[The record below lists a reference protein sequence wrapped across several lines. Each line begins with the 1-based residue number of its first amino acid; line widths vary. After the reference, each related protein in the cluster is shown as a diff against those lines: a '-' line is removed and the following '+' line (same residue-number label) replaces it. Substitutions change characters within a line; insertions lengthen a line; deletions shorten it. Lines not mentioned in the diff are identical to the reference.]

1 MNETRQMA
9 AGIGRRQFISV
20 LGGAAATW
28 PLAVRGQQSGRA
40 VQVGFLYPGV
50 AAVSVTRIAALRE
63 GLRAVG
69 YGNADQLE
77 FLVRAS
83 EGDPTKLAALAA
95 DLVERKVDAIVAV
108 SPSAVRTIKSATTV
122 IPVIADDL
130 ESDPVASGFVASLA
144 RPGGNITGVF
154 SDFPEFGMK
163 WLELLKEAIPAL
175 SSVAVLWDPATGPTQ
190 LAAVK
195 RAGGLLGV
203 KLQVVE
209 IRAIAELQS
218 AFATAGAGRPDAI
231 VILSSP
237 IFGTNPGL
245 IAELTLSHHIPTATL
260 FSEIARAGSLMSYGP
275 NLLGTFQQAG
285 TMVGKILQGAQPAD
299 LPVQRPTKFEMVI
312 NLKTARALG
321 LNLPTSILLRADEV
335 IE

>member
-1 MNETRQMA
+1 MA
-9 AGIGRRQFISV
+9 AGGARAT
-20 LGGAAATW
+20 GG
-28 PLAVRGQQSGRA
+28 QGRA
-40 VQVGFLYPGV
+40 AQVGFLYPGV

-63 GLRAVG
+63 GLRAIN
-69 YGNADQLE
+69 YGNADQVK

-108 SPSAVRTIKSATTV
+108 SPSAVRTIKSATTA

-144 RPGGNITGVF
+144 HPGGNITGVF

-190 LAAVK
+190 LEAVK
-195 RAGGLLGV
+195 RAGGLLDV
-203 KLQVVE
+203 KLEVVE
-209 IRAIAELQS
+209 IRAISELQR
-218 AFATAGAGRPDAI
+218 AFEIAGAGRPDAI

-237 IFGTNPGL
+237 IFGTNPEL

>member
-1 MNETRQMA
+1 MA
-9 AGIGRRQFISV
+9 AGIGRRQFLSA

-28 PLAVRGQQSGRA
+28 PLAARGQQGGTSAR
-40 VQVGFLYPGV
+40 VGFLYPGV
-50 AAVSVTRIAALRE
+50 AAVSITRITALRE
-63 GLRAVG
+63 GLRAIG
-69 YGNADQLE
+69 YGNVEQVE

-108 SPSAVRTIKSATTV
+108 SPSAVRTIKSATTA
-122 IPVIADDL
+122 IPIIADDL

-144 RPGGNITGVF
+144 HPGGNITGVF

-190 LAAVK
+190 LEAVK

-203 KLQVVE
+203 KLEVVE
-209 IRAIAELQS
+209 IRAITELQR
-218 AFATAGAGRPDAI
+218 AFETAGAGRPDAI

-245 IAELTLSHHIPTATL
+245 IAELTLSHRIPTATL

-299 LPVQRPTKFEMVI
+299 LPVQRPTKFETVI

>member
-1 MNETRQMA
+1 MT
-9 AGIGRRQFISV
+9 AGIGRRQLLSA
-20 LGGAAATW
+20 LGSAAAIW
-28 PLAVRGQQSGRA
+28 PLAARGQSAGRA

-50 AAVSVTRIAALRE
+50 ATMSVTRIAAIRE
-63 GLRAVG
+63 GLRAIG
-69 YGNADQLE
+69 YGNAGQVE
-77 FLVRAS
+77 FLVKAS
-83 EGDPTKLAALAA
+83 EGDPTRLAGLAAE
-95 DLVERKVDAIVAV
+95 LVARKVDAIVAV
-108 SPSAVRTIKSATTV
+108 SPSAVQTIKAATTE

-130 ESDPVASGFVASLA
+130 ESDPVARGFVAGLA
-144 RPGGNITGVF
+144 HPGGNITGVF

-190 LAAVK
+190 LEAVK
-195 RAGGLLGV
+195 RAGALLHV
-203 KLQVVE
+203 KLEVVE
-209 IRAIAELQS
+209 IRTITELQHAFQTAS
-218 AFATAGAGRPDAI
+218 AARPDAI

-275 NLLGTFQQAG
+275 NLLGTFVQVG
-285 TMVGKILQGAQPAD
+285 TMLGKILRGVRPAD
-299 LPVQRPTKFEMVI
+299 VPVERPTKFETVI
-312 NLKTARALG
+312 NLKTAKALG
-321 LNLPTSILLRADEV
+321 LNLPTSLLLRADEV